1 MKTSLKTVQK
11 HLGKTVDAG
20 FNNKETVFCGFSIDS
35 QAAHDIVRI
44 EHTGWYTNDDGTT
57 AKDGSG
63 KAWGTVAALPAMPGF
78 SEGRFLAGYHWGD
91 NGGTVLWPELYSD
104 KKDAADM
111 ADEHARVFAELQ
123 REDSAKFN
131 AARAL
136 ETDIED
142 GLTRLRECIAL
153 RHKVCM
159 DYVRDEIVDLCATIR
174 DKRETLRTRYADY
187 V

>member
-20 FNNKETVFCGFSIDS
+20 FNNKEPVFYGFSV
-35 QAAHDIVRI
+35 AHENAHDITRI
-44 EHTGWYTNDDGTT
+44 AHTGWYTNDDG
-57 AKDGSG
+57 SG
-63 KAWGTVAALPAMPGF
+63 KAWGAVATLPAMPGF
-78 SEGRFLAGYHWGD
+78 PEGRFLAGYHWGD
-91 NGGTVLWPELYSD
+91 NGETVLWPELYSD
-104 KKDAADM
+104 KKDAADR

-123 REDSAKFN
+123 REDNAKWT
-131 AARAL
+131 AARHL

-153 RHKVCM
+153 RHKACM
-159 DYVRDEIVDLCATIR
+159 DYVRDEIVELCKTIR
-174 DKRETLRTRYADY
+174 DKRETLRIEYADY

>member
-20 FNNKETVFCGFSIDS
+20 FNNKEPVFYGYGIAY
-35 QAAHDIVRI
+35 QAAHDTMHI
-44 EHTGWYTNDDGTT
+44 EHTGWHTNDDGTT
-57 AKDGSG
+57 YKDGSG
-63 KAWGTVAALPAMPGF
+63 KAWGAVATLPAMPGF

-91 NGGTVLWPELYSD
+91 NGETVLWPELYSD
-104 KKDAADM
+104 KKDAADR
-111 ADEHARVFAELQ
+111 ADEHARVFADNA
-123 REDSAKFN
+123 REDNAKFN
-131 AARAL
+131 AARDL

-153 RHKVCM
+153 RHKACM
-159 DYVRDEIVDLCATIR
+159 DYVRDEIVELCEAIR
-174 DKRETLRTRYADY
+174 DKRETLRTEYADY